1 MPTIK
6 IYKRKHN
13 GRKKTK
19 QRRNKRNK
27 TRRRGGMPNG
37 KSKTLRFAEHPEQVA
52 EFKTILPYMSDDE
65 ESSIKHHRR
74 CPHEKYI
81 TPGIFPCRYHNT
93 LFRNIQEYM
102 EWKKIKKDASLSE
115 TSHGIDRAQ
124 HLRNIRTK
132 ELLTSGRW
140 NKPIPPEYRVYNEET
155 GEITDAR
162 LFEPDSDE
170 ERMIIAQQRH
180 RRNMEKEQWARDVA
194 KHRQDRPELY
204 YDIEPDDDA
213 DY

>member
-6 IYKRKHN
+6 IYKRKQN
-13 GRKKTK
+13 GHKKTK
-19 QRRNKRNK
+19 QRNKRNK

-37 KSKTLRFAEHPEQVA
+37 KPKTLRFAEDSNQIA

-65 ESSIKHHRR
+65 ETSIKHYRR

-93 LFRNIQEYM
+93 LFRNIEEYM

-115 TSHGIDRAQ
+115 TSHGLDREQ
-124 HLRNIRTK
+124 HLRNIRSK
-132 ELLTSGRW
+132 ELVTSGRW
-140 NKPIPPEYRVYNEET
+140 NKPIPPEYRVYNEAT
-155 GEITDAR
+155 GEITDVR

-170 ERMIIAQQRH
+170 ERMFIAQQRQ
-180 RRNMEKEQWARDVA
+180 RRNVAKTKWAQDVA
-194 KHRQDRPELY
+194 KHRRDRPDLY
-204 YDIEPDDDA
+204 YDIIEDDDA